1 MKNKPTKP
9 ATILELINRAER
21 ISGYNI
27 KQLADIA
34 ETQLP
39 KSLSNN
45 KGFIGQLIEWHL
57 GADAGS
63 KPTPDF
69 EELGIELKTLPIDTN
84 GNPLETTF
92 VCMAQLI
99 NNTPLTWS
107 NSPVKKKLN
116 KILWIPIIVGKQAH
130 FFERIVGNPLIWT
143 LEGKKER
150 ILKNDWEEITEMI
163 SLGMVTELT
172 AHRGQYLQLRPK
184 AANSNIKTKAIDQE
198 GNIVMVNP
206 RGYYLRKNFTKEIFS
221 EMIT

>member
-27 KQLADIA
+27 KQLANIA
-34 ETQLP
+34 EIQLP

-69 EELGIELKTLPIDTN
+69 EELGIELKTLPIDTH

-92 VCMAQLI
+92 ICMAQLI

-116 KILWIPIIVGKQAH
+116 INTFRV
-130 FFERIVGNPLIWT
+130 PLALYI
-143 LEGKKER
+143 
-150 ILKNDWEEITEMI
+150 
-163 SLGMVTELT
+163 
-172 AHRGQYLQLRPK
+172 
-184 AANSNIKTKAIDQE
+184 
-198 GNIVMVNP
+198 
-206 RGYYLRKNFTKEIFS
+206 
-221 EMIT
+221 